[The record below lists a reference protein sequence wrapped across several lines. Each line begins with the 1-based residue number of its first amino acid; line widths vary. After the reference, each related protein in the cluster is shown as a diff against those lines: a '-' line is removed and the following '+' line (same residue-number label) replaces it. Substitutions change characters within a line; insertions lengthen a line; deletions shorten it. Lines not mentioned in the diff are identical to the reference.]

1 MKFAEN
7 FAGKVC
13 RNIGGVYLPTTRY
26 AALDCVTFSFAMKSH
41 AMASAL
47 TLSSF
52 LYFLLLCTTLAFS
65 PGPMTLLLLSLGL
78 KDGLLR
84 SLPAQLG
91 ASVSYLLSI
100 LIFAVGFSELI
111 RDYPLISRGIQVVG
125 VAYVLHL
132 SYKQWTS
139 GGMQIGPADQAPEN
153 ALSLFTKGLLTGLSN
168 PKAIILFSTV
178 FPQFVAMGQGS
189 ATNDIAI
196 LGLTF
201 LLLQFASG
209 CLYCYFGQR
218 IKHVLENPRRRILLQ
233 RATAVLLLGVA
244 LMLARGFS

>member
-1 MKFAEN
+1 
-7 FAGKVC
+7 
-13 RNIGGVYLPTTRY
+13 
-26 AALDCVTFSFAMKSH
+26 
-41 AMASAL
+41 MATAL

-78 KDGLLR
+78 KDGLRR
-84 SLPAQLG
+84 SLPAQFG
-91 ASVSYLLSI
+91 ASVSYLVSI

-111 RDYPLISRGIQVVG
+111 KDYPLITRIIQVVG
-125 VAYVLHL
+125 VAYILYL
-132 SYKQWTS
+132 AYKQWTS
-139 GGMQIGPADQAPEN
+139 SGVTIKTNDATPEN
-153 ALSLFTKGLLTGLSN
+153 ARSLFGKGLLTGLSN
-168 PKAIILFSTV
+168 PKAIILFSAV
-178 FPQFVAMGQGS
+178 FPQFAAIGQGS
-189 ATNDIAI
+189 AAADIAI

-218 IKHVLENPRRRILLQ
+218 ITHVLENPKRRVLLQ

-244 LMLARGFS
+244 LMLARGFSS

>member
-1 MKFAEN
+1 
-7 FAGKVC
+7 
-13 RNIGGVYLPTTRY
+13 
-26 AALDCVTFSFAMKSH
+26 
-41 AMASAL
+41 MATAL

-78 KDGLLR
+78 KDGLRR
-84 SLPAQLG
+84 SLPAQFG
-91 ASVSYLLSI
+91 ASVSYLVSI

-111 RDYPLISRGIQVVG
+111 KDYPLITRIIQVVG
-125 VAYVLHL
+125 VAYILYL
-132 SYKQWTS
+132 AYKQWTS
-139 GGMQIGPADQAPEN
+139 SGVTIKTNDATAEN
-153 ALSLFTKGLLTGLSN
+153 ARSLFGKGLLTGLSN
-168 PKAIILFSTV
+168 PKAIILFSAV
-178 FPQFVAMGQGS
+178 FPQFAAIGQGS
-189 ATNDIAI
+189 AAADIAI

-218 IKHVLENPRRRILLQ
+218 IKHVLENPKRRVLLQ

-244 LMLARGFS
+244 LMLARGFSS

>member
-1 MKFAEN
+1 
-7 FAGKVC
+7 
-13 RNIGGVYLPTTRY
+13 
-26 AALDCVTFSFAMKSH
+26 
-41 AMASAL
+41 MATAL

-78 KDGLLR
+78 KDGLRR
-84 SLPAQLG
+84 SLPAQFG
-91 ASVSYLLSI
+91 ASVSYLVSI

-111 RDYPLISRGIQVVG
+111 KDYPLITRIIQVVG
-125 VAYVLHL
+125 VAYILYL
-132 SYKQWTS
+132 AYKQWTS
-139 GGMQIGPADQAPEN
+139 SGVTIKTNDATPEN
-153 ALSLFTKGLLTGLSN
+153 ARSLFGKGLLTGLSN
-168 PKAIILFSTV
+168 PKAIILFSAV
-178 FPQFVAMGQGS
+178 FPQFAAIGQGS
-189 ATNDIAI
+189 AAADIAI

-218 IKHVLENPRRRILLQ
+218 IKHVLENSKRRVLLQ

-244 LMLARGFS
+244 LMLARGFSN

>member
-1 MKFAEN
+1 
-7 FAGKVC
+7 
-13 RNIGGVYLPTTRY
+13 
-26 AALDCVTFSFAMKSH
+26 
-41 AMASAL
+41 MATAL

-78 KDGLLR
+78 KDGLRR
-84 SLPAQLG
+84 SLPAQFG
-91 ASVSYLLSI
+91 ASVSYLVSI

-111 RDYPLISRGIQVVG
+111 KDYPLITRIIQVVG
-125 VAYVLHL
+125 VAYILYL
-132 SYKQWTS
+132 AYKQWTS
-139 GGMQIGPADQAPEN
+139 SGVTIKTNDATTEN
-153 ALSLFTKGLLTGLSN
+153 ARSLFGKGLLTGLSN
-168 PKAIILFSTV
+168 PKAIILFSAV
-178 FPQFVAMGQGS
+178 FPQFAAIGQGS
-189 ATNDIAI
+189 AAADIAI

-218 IKHVLENPRRRILLQ
+218 IKHVLENPKRRVLLQ

-244 LMLARGFS
+244 LMLARGFSS